1 MADLSDYSTFQQKTV
16 REIVS
21 NDRGFHTDFRIADYP
36 FSEMIVE
43 TDSGMTSIIPNVTI
57 PVSDGETEYNLN
69 VRYSSETKSWWFCL
83 YTPTDEIRGILHY
96 NTVYNAM
103 GEIAF
108 AVLNDN
114 VSGDMDLSLPYSNLL
129 ILRK

>member
-1 MADLSDYSTFQQKTV
+1 MADLTDYTTFQQKV
-16 REIVS
+16 IKEIVS
-21 NDRGFHTDFRIADYP
+21 NDRGFHTQFMIADYP
-36 FSEMIVE
+36 FSEMLIE
-43 TDSGMTSIIPNVTI
+43 AESGQNIITPNATI

-69 VRYSSETKSWWFCL
+69 IRYSEETKMWWFCL
-83 YTPTDEIRGILHY
+83 YTSTDEIRGVLHY

-114 VSGDMDLSLPYSNLL
+114 IDGDMANSLPYSNLL
-129 ILRK
+129 VLRK